1 MVTKFS
7 NVKKERD
14 HKNFLSHKNVF
25 SKLFSKNQKWTFL
38 KMSNF
43 QKVHFLD
50 AYFCKFVIITF
61 HLTDCIS
68 TVFHFQDCFFAF
80 YFEFIKRI

>member
-7 NVKKERD
+7 NVQKERD

-25 SKLFSKNQKWTFL
+25 SKLFSENQKWTFL

-43 QKVHFLD
+43 QKVPFLNV
-50 AYFCKFVIITF
+50 YFLHFVIITF
-61 HLTDCIS
+61 HLADYIL
-68 TVFHFQDCFFAF
+68 TVLHFQECFFGF